1 MNIVV
6 NGASDRFPDGTEAY
20 YARAYRQTF
29 EAENIRDPSAAQRY
43 IDNLDAA
50 PNGAAMRAVHNRA
63 VAAIVDDVVDTLPQ
77 NLQPAYARAL
87 RLSLD
92 QAGADTPAEALS
104 HVRNLTDGR
113 QVQSVA
119 ALHQR
124 AFDSVVQSAVSSID
138 EPSRPAYTQAL
149 RESLDAG
156 GRGPARNA
164 DGSPV
169 WDYGS
174 VERA

>member
-1 MNIVV
+1 MASILSEQGYLGQGRFDPDGAQQYINNLAGAPGGPSAMAVHNRAMNIVV

-113 QVQSVA
+113 QV
-119 ALHQR
+119 
-124 AFDSVVQSAVSSID
+124 
-138 EPSRPAYTQAL
+138 
-149 RESLDAG
+149 
-156 GRGPARNA
+156 
-164 DGSPV
+164 
-169 WDYGS
+169 
-174 VERA
+174 